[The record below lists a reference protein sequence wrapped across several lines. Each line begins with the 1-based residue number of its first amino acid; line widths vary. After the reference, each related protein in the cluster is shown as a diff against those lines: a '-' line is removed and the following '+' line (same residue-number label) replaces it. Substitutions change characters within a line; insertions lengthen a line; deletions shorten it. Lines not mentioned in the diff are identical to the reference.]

1 MHPFSSPWKYQKT
14 VTRILIA
21 ENFYFFLYIS
31 EKYVQFRKK
40 QKKHLLGKI
49 FGSPHTSNQFYLLQ
63 NCFTNYIYLKDM
75 YITLTGI
82 NVCVSVKNVL
92 ICKFL
97 NFMAVFTKNK
107 NKLSRVAYIFR
118 VRNLMS
124 VWYI

>member
-1 MHPFSSPWKYQKT
+1 
-14 VTRILIA
+14 
-21 ENFYFFLYIS
+21 
-31 EKYVQFRKK
+31 
-40 QKKHLLGKI
+40 
-49 FGSPHTSNQFYLLQ
+49 
-63 NCFTNYIYLKDM
+63 M

-124 VWYI
+124 V

>member
-21 ENFYFFLYIS
+21 ENYYFFFYIS

-82 NVCVSVKNVL
+82 NVRVGVKNVL

>member
-1 MHPFSSPWKYQKT
+1 M
-14 VTRILIA
+14 
-21 ENFYFFLYIS
+21 
-31 EKYVQFRKK
+31 
-40 QKKHLLGKI
+40 
-49 FGSPHTSNQFYLLQ
+49 FGPPHTSNQFYLLQ

-82 NVCVSVKNVL
+82 KKILFVPALRILL

-97 NFMAVFTKNK
+97 NFVAVFTKNK

-118 VRNLMS
+118 VIKLIS